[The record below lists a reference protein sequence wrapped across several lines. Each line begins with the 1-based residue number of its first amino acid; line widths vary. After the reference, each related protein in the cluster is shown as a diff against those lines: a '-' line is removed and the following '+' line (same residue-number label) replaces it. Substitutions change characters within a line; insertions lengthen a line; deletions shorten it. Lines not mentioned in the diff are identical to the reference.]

1 MFGLLLVDT
10 GNNEALFF
18 PKLKSKELDNT
29 CAIAFGTARS
39 AIALYYRLIVRQFCY
54 LTSIR

>member
-18 PKLKSKELDNT
+18 PKLKSRELDNT
-29 CAIAFGTARS
+29 CAIAFGTALRT
-39 AIALYYRLIVRQFCY
+39 IALYYVL
-54 LTSIR
+54 